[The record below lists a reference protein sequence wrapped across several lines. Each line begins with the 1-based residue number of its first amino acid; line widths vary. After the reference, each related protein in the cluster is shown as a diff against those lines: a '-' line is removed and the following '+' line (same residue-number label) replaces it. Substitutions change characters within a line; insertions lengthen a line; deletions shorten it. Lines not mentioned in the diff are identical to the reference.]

1 MLSHCLASMSLFR
14 LLLTRGTLMPQR
26 FHGSCDQ
33 SLTFLS
39 HYLFLSSQYGQLHL
53 GLPGLYSKR
62 FKFCLVEQMSKPL
75 SVELSSFLQGFCK
88 SVSFAK
94 LVGISGRNTLYGLML
109 KNFSDKFEG
118 SSLVRLVS
126 QRTGHGKSEFKLTVA
141 VTKEGRKVDIIS
153 ISIRI

>member
-75 SVELSSFLQGFCK
+75 SVELSSFL
-88 SVSFAK
+88 
-94 LVGISGRNTLYGLML
+94 
-109 KNFSDKFEG
+109 
-118 SSLVRLVS
+118 
-126 QRTGHGKSEFKLTVA
+126 
-141 VTKEGRKVDIIS
+141 
-153 ISIRI
+153 